1 MYLKSLIVLHE
12 HHRIIEYCILLRDY
26 HKDHGGYSAGTR
38 IEWRCCRQSTGGW
51 SGAGKYDN
59 TATTI
64 FLCCSYK
71 SRKVG
76 YLSDFLNKLPSPF
89 CYLITTKTRCV
100 DAHDVIMCLSNYVYF
115 VKSICTLKCLLLFFT
130 YVSNSHWIDK
140 YLATTWLKP
149 LSLL

>member
-1 MYLKSLIVLHE
+1 MADTQLAQGSNGDVAGNPPADGAAQVNMTTQLQQSFCVALI
-12 HHRIIEYCILLRDY
+12 
-26 HKDHGGYSAGTR
+26 
-38 IEWRCCRQSTGGW
+38 
-51 SGAGKYDN
+51 
-59 TATTI
+59 
-64 FLCCSYK
+64 
-71 SRKVG
+71 KVVK
-76 YLSDFLNKLPSPF
+76 LAISSDFLNKLPSPF

-100 DAHDVIMCLSNYVYF
+100 DAHDVIICLSNYVYF

>member
-1 MYLKSLIVLHE
+1 MADTQLAQGSNGDVAGNPPADGAAQVNMTTQLQQSFYVALI
-12 HHRIIEYCILLRDY
+12 
-26 HKDHGGYSAGTR
+26 
-38 IEWRCCRQSTGGW
+38 
-51 SGAGKYDN
+51 
-59 TATTI
+59 
-64 FLCCSYK
+64 
-71 SRKVG
+71 KVVK
-76 YLSDFLNKLPSPF
+76 LAISSDFLNKLPSPF

-130 YVSNSHWIDK
+130 YVSNSHWIHK

>member
-1 MYLKSLIVLHE
+1 MADTQLAQGSNGDVAGNPPADGAAQVNMTTQLQQSFYVALI
-12 HHRIIEYCILLRDY
+12 
-26 HKDHGGYSAGTR
+26 
-38 IEWRCCRQSTGGW
+38 
-51 SGAGKYDN
+51 
-59 TATTI
+59 
-64 FLCCSYK
+64 
-71 SRKVG
+71 KVVK
-76 YLSDFLNKLPSPF
+76 LAISSDFLNKLPSPF

>member
-26 HKDHGGYSAGTR
+26 HKDHGGHSAGTR

-51 SGAGKYDN
+51 SGAGKYDD
-59 TATTI
+59 TVTTI

-76 YLSDFLNKLPSPF
+76 YFVRLSE
-89 CYLITTKTRCV
+89 
-100 DAHDVIMCLSNYVYF
+100 
-115 VKSICTLKCLLLFFT
+115 
-130 YVSNSHWIDK
+130 
-140 YLATTWLKP
+140 
-149 LSLL
+149 

>member
-1 MYLKSLIVLHE
+1 MADTQLAQGSNGDVAGNPPADGAAQVNMTAQLQQSFYVALI
-12 HHRIIEYCILLRDY
+12 
-26 HKDHGGYSAGTR
+26 
-38 IEWRCCRQSTGGW
+38 
-51 SGAGKYDN
+51 
-59 TATTI
+59 
-64 FLCCSYK
+64 
-71 SRKVG
+71 KVVK
-76 YLSDFLNKLPSPF
+76 LAISSDFLNKLPSPF
-89 CYLITTKTRCV
+89 CYLVTTKTRCV

>member
-1 MYLKSLIVLHE
+1 MADTQLAQGSNGDVAGNPPADGAAQVNMTTQLQQSFCVALI
-12 HHRIIEYCILLRDY
+12 
-26 HKDHGGYSAGTR
+26 
-38 IEWRCCRQSTGGW
+38 
-51 SGAGKYDN
+51 
-59 TATTI
+59 
-64 FLCCSYK
+64 
-71 SRKVG
+71 KVVK
-76 YLSDFLNKLPSPF
+76 LAISSDFLNKLPSPF

-115 VKSICTLKCLLLFFT
+115 VKSICNLKSLLLFFT

>member
-1 MYLKSLIVLHE
+1 MADTQLAQGSNGDVAGNPPADGAAQVNMTTQLQQSFCVALI
-12 HHRIIEYCILLRDY
+12 
-26 HKDHGGYSAGTR
+26 
-38 IEWRCCRQSTGGW
+38 
-51 SGAGKYDN
+51 
-59 TATTI
+59 
-64 FLCCSYK
+64 
-71 SRKVG
+71 KVVK
-76 YLSDFLNKLPSPF
+76 LAISSDFLNKLPSPF

-130 YVSNSHWIDK
+130 YVSNSYWIDK

>member
-1 MYLKSLIVLHE
+1 MADTQLAQGSNGDVAGNPPADGAAQVNMTTQLQQSFYVALI
-12 HHRIIEYCILLRDY
+12 
-26 HKDHGGYSAGTR
+26 
-38 IEWRCCRQSTGGW
+38 
-51 SGAGKYDN
+51 
-59 TATTI
+59 
-64 FLCCSYK
+64 
-71 SRKVG
+71 KVVK
-76 YLSDFLNKLPSPF
+76 LAISSDFLNKLPSPF
-89 CYLITTKTRCV
+89 CYPITTKTRCV

>member
-1 MYLKSLIVLHE
+1 MADTQLAQGSNGDVAGNPPADGAAQVNMTTQLQQSFYVALI
-12 HHRIIEYCILLRDY
+12 
-26 HKDHGGYSAGTR
+26 
-38 IEWRCCRQSTGGW
+38 
-51 SGAGKYDN
+51 
-59 TATTI
+59 
-64 FLCCSYK
+64 
-71 SRKVG
+71 KVVK
-76 YLSDFLNKLPSPF
+76 LAISSDFLNKLPSPF

-130 YVSNSHWIDK
+130 YVSNSYWIDK

>member
-1 MYLKSLIVLHE
+1 MADTQLAQGSNGDVAGNPPADGAAQVNVTTQLQQSFYVALI
-12 HHRIIEYCILLRDY
+12 
-26 HKDHGGYSAGTR
+26 
-38 IEWRCCRQSTGGW
+38 
-51 SGAGKYDN
+51 
-59 TATTI
+59 
-64 FLCCSYK
+64 
-71 SRKVG
+71 KVVK
-76 YLSDFLNKLPSPF
+76 LAISSDFLNKLPSPF

>member
-1 MYLKSLIVLHE
+1 MADTQLAQGSNGDVAGNPPADGAAQVNMTTQLQQSFYVALI
-12 HHRIIEYCILLRDY
+12 
-26 HKDHGGYSAGTR
+26 
-38 IEWRCCRQSTGGW
+38 
-51 SGAGKYDN
+51 
-59 TATTI
+59 
-64 FLCCSYK
+64 
-71 SRKVG
+71 KVVK
-76 YLSDFLNKLPSPF
+76 LAFSSDFLNKLPSPF
-89 CYLITTKTRCV
+89 CYLVTTKTRCV

>member
-1 MYLKSLIVLHE
+1 MADTQLAQGSNGDVAGNPPADGAAQVNMTTQLQQSFCVALI
-12 HHRIIEYCILLRDY
+12 
-26 HKDHGGYSAGTR
+26 
-38 IEWRCCRQSTGGW
+38 
-51 SGAGKYDN
+51 
-59 TATTI
+59 
-64 FLCCSYK
+64 
-71 SRKVG
+71 KVVK
-76 YLSDFLNKLPSPF
+76 LAISSDFLNKLPSPF
-89 CYLITTKTRCV
+89 CYLVTTKTRCV

>member
-1 MYLKSLIVLHE
+1 MADTQLAQGSNGDVAGNPPADGAAQVNMTTQLQQSFYVALI
-12 HHRIIEYCILLRDY
+12 
-26 HKDHGGYSAGTR
+26 
-38 IEWRCCRQSTGGW
+38 
-51 SGAGKYDN
+51 
-59 TATTI
+59 
-64 FLCCSYK
+64 
-71 SRKVG
+71 KVVK
-76 YLSDFLNKLPSPF
+76 LAISSDFLNKLPSPF
-89 CYLITTKTRCV
+89 CYLVTTKTRCV

>member
-1 MYLKSLIVLHE
+1 MADTQLAQGSNGDVAGNPPADGAAQVNMTTQLQQSFCVALI
-12 HHRIIEYCILLRDY
+12 
-26 HKDHGGYSAGTR
+26 
-38 IEWRCCRQSTGGW
+38 
-51 SGAGKYDN
+51 
-59 TATTI
+59 
-64 FLCCSYK
+64 
-71 SRKVG
+71 KVVK
-76 YLSDFLNKLPSPF
+76 LAISSDFLNKLPSPF

-115 VKSICTLKCLLLFFT
+115 VKSICILKCLLLFFT

>member
-1 MYLKSLIVLHE
+1 MADTQLAQGSNGDVAGNPPADGAAQVNMTTQLQQSFYVALI
-12 HHRIIEYCILLRDY
+12 
-26 HKDHGGYSAGTR
+26 
-38 IEWRCCRQSTGGW
+38 
-51 SGAGKYDN
+51 
-59 TATTI
+59 
-64 FLCCSYK
+64 
-71 SRKVG
+71 KVVK
-76 YLSDFLNKLPSPF
+76 LAISSDFLNKLPSPF

-140 YLATTWLKP
+140 YSATTWLKP

>member
-1 MYLKSLIVLHE
+1 MADTQLAQGSNGDVAGNPPADGAAQVNMTTQLQQSFCVALI
-12 HHRIIEYCILLRDY
+12 
-26 HKDHGGYSAGTR
+26 
-38 IEWRCCRQSTGGW
+38 
-51 SGAGKYDN
+51 
-59 TATTI
+59 
-64 FLCCSYK
+64 
-71 SRKVG
+71 KVVK
-76 YLSDFLNKLPSPF
+76 LAISSDFLNKLPSPF

>member
-1 MYLKSLIVLHE
+1 MADTQLAQGSNGDVAGNPPADGAAQVNMTTQLQQSFCVALI
-12 HHRIIEYCILLRDY
+12 
-26 HKDHGGYSAGTR
+26 
-38 IEWRCCRQSTGGW
+38 
-51 SGAGKYDN
+51 
-59 TATTI
+59 
-64 FLCCSYK
+64 
-71 SRKVG
+71 KVVK
-76 YLSDFLNKLPSPF
+76 LAISSDFLNKLPSPF

-130 YVSNSHWIDK
+130 YVLNSHWIDK

>member
-1 MYLKSLIVLHE
+1 MADTQLAQGSNGDVAGNPPADGAAQVNMTTQLQQSLCVALI
-12 HHRIIEYCILLRDY
+12 
-26 HKDHGGYSAGTR
+26 
-38 IEWRCCRQSTGGW
+38 
-51 SGAGKYDN
+51 
-59 TATTI
+59 
-64 FLCCSYK
+64 
-71 SRKVG
+71 KVVK
-76 YLSDFLNKLPSPF
+76 LAISSDFLNKLPSPF

>member
-1 MYLKSLIVLHE
+1 MADTQLAQGSNGDVAGNPPADGAAQVNMTTQLQQSFYVALI
-12 HHRIIEYCILLRDY
+12 
-26 HKDHGGYSAGTR
+26 
-38 IEWRCCRQSTGGW
+38 
-51 SGAGKYDN
+51 
-59 TATTI
+59 
-64 FLCCSYK
+64 
-71 SRKVG
+71 KVVK
-76 YLSDFLNKLPSPF
+76 LAISSDFLIKLPSPF
-89 CYLITTKTRCV
+89 CYLVTTKTRCV

>member
-1 MYLKSLIVLHE
+1 MADTQLAQGSNGDVAGNPPADGAAQVNMTTQLQQSFCVALI
-12 HHRIIEYCILLRDY
+12 
-26 HKDHGGYSAGTR
+26 
-38 IEWRCCRQSTGGW
+38 
-51 SGAGKYDN
+51 
-59 TATTI
+59 
-64 FLCCSYK
+64 
-71 SRKVG
+71 KVVKLAI
-76 YLSDFLNKLPSPF
+76 LSDFLNKLPSPF

>member
-1 MYLKSLIVLHE
+1 MADTQLAQGSNGDVAGNPPADGAAQVNMTTQLQQSFCVALI
-12 HHRIIEYCILLRDY
+12 
-26 HKDHGGYSAGTR
+26 
-38 IEWRCCRQSTGGW
+38 
-51 SGAGKYDN
+51 
-59 TATTI
+59 
-64 FLCCSYK
+64 
-71 SRKVG
+71 KVVK
-76 YLSDFLNKLPSPF
+76 LAISSDFLNKLPSPF

-115 VKSICTLKCLLLFFT
+115 VKSICTLKCLLLFFI